1 MDEQRANQLEKL
13 ARDLESLGGS
23 GIDSDAKRA
32 KHHCATALEFMKA
45 ADPISEI
52 MTGDTPKYS
61 AARGAITDGSVRE
74 EDALKG
80 FKQIYAMGTLIW
92 RAVNTGRP
100 RKDPYSG
107 GGYPAPVRPVIRPAP
122 PLGGPEVEGTK
133 LDRSPGFRDPMELD
147 EMKKQTPRKNDD
159 APNRLRVSRSV
170 AAAAIGAA
178 LENAK
183 AFAKAN
189 HAAERLN
196 QEERLNSIVWFEET
210 KAILRGILGVSPV
223 VQEFADLHK
232 WDDRA
237 APEENFRERRTKLLG
252 IQAGLPYFEEPGAPA
267 NAAAAPPKSVTDV
280 FIVIGHDEEMTN
292 AVARFVEKVELTPII
307 LREQPD
313 SGTSWL
319 WEKLEEH
326 SDVGAAIVLMSPD
339 DIGGKKAADAGDQ
352 KLEPR
357 ARQNVVVELGFF
369 CGKLGRKQV
378 FGLVRGNVVTPGDY
392 VGAVYTK
399 YEDAD
404 WPTKL
409 AKGLKKAGMKGKW
422 EKLI

>member
-1 MDEQRANQLEKL
+1 MDEQRAVQLENL
-13 ARDLESLGGS
+13 ARQLENMRSGGTDLEPKAARRLCAAALDLIEKADPGPEISVG
-23 GIDSDAKRA
+23 DAKRYG
-32 KHHCATALEFMKA
+32 E
-45 ADPISEI
+45 
-52 MTGDTPKYS
+52 
-61 AARGAITDGSVRE
+61 ARGAIIDGSVNDS
-74 EDALKG
+74 DAIEG
-80 FKQIYAMGTLIW
+80 FKQIGEMGRLVW
-92 RAVNTGRP
+92 RAVNSGLP
-100 RKDPYSG
+100 RKDPYSA
-107 GGYPAPVRPVIRPAP
+107 GGYPAPVRPAIRPEP
-122 PLGGPEVEGTK
+122 PLGVPDVEGTK
-133 LDRSPGFRDPMELD
+133 VDRSPGFRDSMKFE
-147 EMKKQTPRKNDD
+147 EMKKKTPRKNDA
-159 APNRLRVSRSV
+159 APNRLRVSRSE

-178 LENAK
+178 LERAK

-189 HAAERLN
+189 YAAERLN

-210 KAILRGILGVSPV
+210 KAMLSGLLGASPV

-252 IQAGLPYFEEPGAPA
+252 IQAGLPHFEEPVAPA
-267 NAAAAPPKSVTDV
+267 AAAAAPPKSVTDV

-307 LREQPD
+307 LREQAD

-339 DIGGKKAADAGDQ
+339 DVGGKRAADAKDQ
-352 KLEPR
+352 QLEPR

-378 FGLVRGNVVTPGDY
+378 FGLVRGNVITPGDY

-409 AKGLKKAGMKGKW
+409 SKGLKKAGMKGKW